1 MATCKGTDGASVTS
15 PTRYRPLL
23 HRRGGEKNL
32 KKIKKAAAL
41 LLCLLF
47 LAGAGHPV
55 TAAGEGGQADAPD
68 VPTVTFTNKENTT
81 PDLNVVKYVESLDP
95 AYPAPAEA
103 EFTFVI
109 KVDGELY
116 KNQEYELYKAD
127 APGKA
132 PELHRTDRNGSFTL
146 KAGERARFV
155 YLGAGK
161 HYEVYEEALPD
172 NFVQLIP
179 AAGTSVTGTI
189 PPSGAQAAFTN
200 QYQPPGEPP
209 GPNPKPETTKLLVSK
224 RIAFPSGYTPPE
236 SPDFRFRVTI
246 DGKPYGDEPYEIV
259 SLDTG
264 LPLGSGVTAGPST
277 PEGAAGGEPGGF
289 TLKAGEQAVFTGI
302 PVDVDYKVEE
312 LLEGGWWSVNDV
324 TSQEGA
330 TKAPAVTVDFTNANT
345 SFIVTKQLE
354 DNSKPDVSFTFT
366 LMRGDRSHWA
376 GAVYYLYSTK
386 GNLLDKPGQPH
397 VTDEHGRFTL
407 KPGQAAVFFG
417 IEPGTLY
424 HVSEQKDPGYSQLTP
439 IDPAGYT
446 DKVVQKNVE
455 VLPFVNRKEEMKG
468 VLTVTKQ
475 VEAENG
481 VSPENPQEFTFCISK
496 KTEEGSSGGTGGDGS
511 AGGAG
516 FVPMGDVPYQVGTG
530 TTTRN
535 GRTKEDG
542 TFTLKAGET
551 ARFESLLKGCYQVE
565 ELTEGLSPEYSIQEK
580 VQTGDL
586 LPGQEEGLAFTFVNR
601 FRVLPLSIQLQK
613 TGWSKDTL
621 LPGAVFRL
629 YRDKGLADEI
639 LPEGWET
646 EHPGQAFV
654 GYVTSDEGTV
664 LIPDLQAGTYYLK
677 EVQAPEGYQLLAN
690 PLEIVITR
698 KGDKLEAT
706 VNSIKPS
713 PGSDGQVTIEDN
725 TVTIRIRNSKNF
737 TLPATGGEG
746 IAFLLAAA
754 AGAALVLGILWKK
767 GKVKIKK

>member
-1 MATCKGTDGASVTS
+1 MS
-15 PTRYRPLL
+15 
-23 HRRGGEKNL
+23 
-32 KKIKKAAAL
+32 KIKKAATL

-47 LAGAGHPV
+47 FAGAGRFV

-81 PDLNVVKYVESLDP
+81 PDLNIVKYVESLDP
-95 AYPAPAEA
+95 AYPAPADA

-116 KNQEYELYKAD
+116 KNKDYKLYKAD

-132 PELHRTDRNGSFTL
+132 PELHRTNRNGSFKL
-146 KAGERARFV
+146 KAGERACFE

-172 NFVQLIP
+172 HFVQIIP

-189 PPSGAQAAFTN
+189 PPAGAQAAFTN
-200 QYQPPGEPP
+200 QYQPPEEPP
-209 GPNPKPETTKLLVSK
+209 GPDPKPETTKLLVSK
-224 RIAFPSGYTPPE
+224 RIAFPDGYMPPQ

-259 SLDTG
+259 SLTTG
-264 LPLGSGVTAGPST
+264 LPLGSGVTAGLST
-277 PEGAAGGEPGGF
+277 PEGEAKGEPGEF

-312 LLEGGWWSVNDV
+312 LLDGETEGWWSTNGV

-354 DNSKPDVSFTFT
+354 DNSKPEKEFTFT
-366 LMRGDRSHWA
+366 LMKGDRSHWA
-376 GAVYYLYSTK
+376 GVSYYLYSTK
-386 GNLLDKPGQPH
+386 GNRLDEEEYKTNERGQ
-397 VTDEHGRFTL
+397 FTL

-417 IEPGTLY
+417 IKPGTLY
-424 HVSEQKDPGYSQLTP
+424 HVSEQKDPEYSQLTP

-455 VLPFVNRKEEMKG
+455 VLPFVNRKDELKG

-496 KTEEGSSGGTGGDGS
+496 SVPKNTTGTEEPGSGED
-511 AGGAG
+511 AGMTFKEMA
-516 FVPMGDVPYQVGTG
+516 DIRYQVSTG
-530 TTTRN
+530 TTTQTRKTNEN
-535 GRTKEDG
+535 GQFK
-542 TFTLKAGET
+542 LKAGET
-551 ARFESLLKGCYQVE
+551 ARFESLLKGRYQVKE
-565 ELTEGLSPEYSIQEK
+565 ITDGLSPEYSIPDDQQVK
-580 VQTGDL
+580 TGDL
-586 LPGQEEGLAFTFVNR
+586 VPGQEEGLAFTFVNQ
-601 FRVLPLSIQLQK
+601 FRVLPLSIRLVK
-613 TGWSKDTL
+613 TGWREGNT

-629 YRDKGLADEI
+629 YRDTDLTEEVK
-639 LPEGWET
+639 PEDWET
-646 EHPGQAFV
+646 ENSGQTFG
-654 GYVTSDEGTV
+654 GYKTDEKGIVT
-664 LIPDLQAGTYYLK
+664 IHDLQAGTYYLK

-698 KGDKLEAT
+698 NGDKLEAT

-713 PGSDGQVTIEDN
+713 LGSGGQVTIEDN
-725 TVTIRIRNSKNF
+725 TVVIRIRNSKNF

-746 IAFLLAAA
+746 IAFLFAAA
-754 AGAALVLGILWKK
+754 TGIALVIGILWKK
-767 GKVKIKK
+767 GRLK